1 MSLQLPWVAS
11 GGTPCCC
18 FCCLYPAA
26 GVATYP
32 DNLPDSILAIYA
44 QTPCDCSAGS
54 TTTNTLTK
62 SGTGFSGVNPYSGGS
77 LTISLS
83 GANWSWDEMGY
94 ATPCLLQLQD
104 LIFGC
109 AEPCP
114 DGVTWGGGGIYFTDN
129 FPDTLT
135 VNGSDAINRINE
147 CTWSGGAWTLQYS
160 STDYKFRLNGTAKT
174 NPQNTPIGDYG
185 INSVAL

>member
-1 MSLQLPWVAS
+1 
-11 GGTPCCC
+11 
-18 FCCLYPAA
+18 
-26 GVATYP
+26 
-32 DNLPDSILAIYA
+32 
-44 QTPCDCSAGS
+44 
-54 TTTNTLTK
+54 
-62 SGTGFSGVNPYSGGS
+62 
-77 LTISLS
+77 
-83 GANWSWDEMGY
+83 MGY